1 MIYFKIVLHK
11 AFINV
16 NRKHPTEKPQSPRQ
30 IRRGLPQPTHRI
42 NSHLLRPPLSFQPQI
57 SSHHLRRRLRHSYLY
72 PYPGMVKYM
81 NASLSVYIYS
91 LILLDRAQEYNPEF
105 IIHKRNIHRLL
116 LVSNLVAAKYIDD
129 LYYKNSYYA
138 TVGGVSLKVLN

>member
-1 MIYFKIVLHK
+1 
-11 AFINV
+11 
-16 NRKHPTEKPQSPRQ
+16 
-30 IRRGLPQPTHRI
+30 
-42 NSHLLRPPLSFQPQI
+42 
-57 SSHHLRRRLRHSYLY
+57 
-72 PYPGMVKYM
+72 MVKYM

-105 IIHKRNIHRLL
+105 IVHKKNVHRLL

-138 TVGGVSLKVLN
+138 TVGGVSLKILNDL

>member
-16 NRKHPTEKPQSPRQ
+16 NRKHPTEKPHSPRQ
-30 IRRGLPQPTHRI
+30 ISRSLPQSTHRR
-42 NSHLLRPPLSFQPQI
+42 NPCLVRPPLRFQHKI
-57 SSHHLRRRLRHSYLY
+57 SSHYLCSRLRHSYLC

-129 LYYKNSYYA
+129 LYYKNSFYA